1 MRWARSCL
9 ARIGCLTLLVLGAGA
24 AWMWRDTIA
33 AWWES
38 RSVAAAPG
46 AASPSPELAE
56 RASRKLEAFVQGRG
70 PDRVEFDGPELQ
82 SLVLYRMKDS
92 LPAGL
97 TDPRVALG
105 DSTIEA
111 SGALQVERL
120 MDGKAPDA
128 MRSLLGDSA
137 RASAEVV
144 PEMAGPGILLLNLRH
159 VTAGGLPIPS
169 MMVPWLLEQ
178 VGLPRVADRP
188 AAVAVRVP
196 ARLGDVS
203 VDRGRLRLER
213 RPAGPES
220 TQRR

>member
-9 ARIGCLTLLVLGAGA
+9 ARVGCLTLLVLGAGA
-24 AWMWRDTIA
+24 AWMGRDTIA
-33 AWWES
+33 AWWQS
-38 RSVAAAPG
+38 RSVAAAPET
-46 AASPSPELAE
+46 ASPSPDLAD
-56 RASRKLEAFVQGRG
+56 RAARKLEDFMHGRG

-82 SLVLYRMKDS
+82 SLVLYRLADS

-97 TDPRVALG
+97 TDPRVSLG

-144 PEMAGPGILLLNLRH
+144 PEMAGPGILLLDLRH

-169 MMVPWLLEQ
+169 MMVPWLLDQ
-178 VGLPRVADRP
+178 VGVPHAADRP
-188 AAVAVRVP
+188 GAVAVRVP
-196 ARLGDVS
+196 AGLADVS

-213 RPAGPES
+213 RPGG
-220 TQRR
+220 